1 MFNYK
6 TEWKKREGDYKSF
19 LGHGALSLRLSPLSF
34 CFPRFVFSG
43 KQLKW
48 GAAGGWVEMEMI
60 IPLVRETIKLQN
72 IKETWRALQLS
83 YRSQDTNISQLEV
96 SHLNYLGLRAYRSL
110 LNPEIRSQTKQNLGK
125 TTLVRCKQLA
135 PRLVKSLWS
144 AG

>member
-1 MFNYK
+1 
-6 TEWKKREGDYKSF
+6 
-19 LGHGALSLRLSPLSF
+19 
-34 CFPRFVFSG
+34 
-43 KQLKW
+43 
-48 GAAGGWVEMEMI
+48 MEMI

-125 TTLVRCKQLA
+125 TTSVRCKQLA
-135 PRLVKSLWS
+135 RRLVKSLWS